1 MKRLMMINVQKKGSR
16 SEPMRSNRSKRSNR
30 LMLFMFE
37 KVEITR

>member
-1 MKRLMMINVQKKGSR
+1 MFKKRLA
-16 SEPMRSNRSKRSNR
+16 SEPMRSKRSKRSKR

>member
-1 MKRLMMINVQKKGSR
+1 MFKNLLASELM
-16 SEPMRSNRSKRSNR
+16 RSKRSKRSKR

>member
-1 MKRLMMINVQKKGSR
+1 MFKKRLA
-16 SEPMRSNRSKRSNR
+16 SEPMRTKRSKRSKR

>member
-1 MKRLMMINVQKKGSR
+1 MFKTCSR